1 MQNWFC
7 LGIGIAS
14 TFQSTF
20 SFVLILPVRF
30 RFNLYISP
38 SNCFADKRKRNG
50 FPTDSSSGVCGLR
63 CCGCVMDNPVVC
75 CVCVCVRKSS
85 YTEEEGALSLSLSF
99 GRDDDYEDA
108 RLQPPHQKVKRAYST
123 GGTGC
128 CVSFFTSE
136 QASKEIER
144 ALQLVEQSCWI
155 NDVLN
160 HSAWCFFFI
169 FDFFFLRF
177 YMLREGYKQFLGNEL
192 GT

>member
-85 YTEEEGALSLSLSF
+85 YTEEEGALSLSLSLF
-99 GRDDDYEDA
+99 RSWWWLRRRQAAATTPKSKKGLFNWRNWLLCIFFYE
-108 RLQPPHQKVKRAYST
+108 R
-123 GGTGC
+123 
-128 CVSFFTSE
+128 
-136 QASKEIER
+136 ASKQRDWESPAASWAE
-144 ALQLVEQSCWI
+144 LLDKWCPKSFSLV
-155 NDVLN
+155 
-160 HSAWCFFFI
+160 FFFFYI
-169 FDFFFLRF
+169 LFFFKRF
-177 YMLREGYKQFLGNEL
+177 YILREG
-192 GT
+192 